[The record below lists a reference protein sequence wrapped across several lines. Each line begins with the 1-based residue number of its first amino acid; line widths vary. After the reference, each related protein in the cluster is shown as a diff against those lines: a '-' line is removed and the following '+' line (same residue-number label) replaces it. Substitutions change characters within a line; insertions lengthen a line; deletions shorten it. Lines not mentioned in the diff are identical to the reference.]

1 MIQTVRKGIIINVG
15 LVEISEHRFGNE
27 LTDLTEVAIEQM
39 GIQRYLD
46 SLRELQRTVTPADW
60 LKIGWDFLETMGVG
74 ELYGCDLDILPILER
89 IPTGSDFVDVQ
100 TFLQHAV
107 VETLL
112 AKLDQGCTTLLL
124 DIDKMDGTPAVVLIP
139 RIHEIRAKEMHDISI
154 PVLGTELVIYDLHMN
169 EIGTEIIPDHGDSVL
184 LRDLWFM
191 ALGHEILSKF
201 DLGLRT
207 TMKNLVKIQSE
218 FKKAGIKYQLRK
230 VKDQVYL
237 TQSNMSEAMKSL
249 ILSQIKSK

>member
-1 MIQTVRKGIIINVG
+1 VIQSISKEITINVG
-15 LVEISEHRFGNE
+15 LVQISERLFRNE
-27 LTDLTEVAIEQM
+27 WRNLTEAAIEQM

-89 IPTGSDFVDVQ
+89 IPQGSDFVDVQ

-112 AKLDQGCTTLLL
+112 EKLNEGCTTLLL
-124 DIDKMDGTPAVVLIP
+124 DIDRMDGTPAAVLIP
-139 RIHEIRAKEMHDISI
+139 RIHELRAKEMHDISI
-154 PVLGTELVIYDLHMN
+154 PVLGTELVIYDIHMN
-169 EIGTEIIPDHGDSVL
+169 EIGTEIIPDHGESVL
-184 LRDLWFM
+184 LRDLWFT
-191 ALGHEILSKF
+191 ALGYEILSKF

-207 TMKNLVKIQSE
+207 TMKNLVRIQSE
-218 FKKAGIKYQLRK
+218 FKRAGIKYQLRK
-230 VKDQVYL
+230 VQNQVCL
-237 TQSNMSEAMKSL
+237 TQSKMSEAMKSL
-249 ILSQIKSK
+249 ILSQISLK